1 MKFGHVIESIKNIFS
16 YLSRYPF
23 HILNDF
29 SNLIKIIKKDIPV
42 LYTDHIFGNI
52 AHQARYKI
60 GEMYSENIALINLL
74 KDFDQLRIAD
84 NKTKVSF
91 KSDSFD
97 LFFMTNLIKKF
108 KLKSI
113 IEYGSGAS
121 TIAFADLLEKK
132 IINKFI
138 SIESETKWK
147 KSTEDCVKKLIP
159 GISNNFEV
167 SFSPISDARD
177 FGYKNGCFYSLA
189 PKEIFDF
196 IYIDGPNLTNSKYKY
211 SICPILVKQIS
222 INTIIFV
229 DGRATTCKEI
239 KKALINKNIYWKE
252 FAVGFP
258 SDDTIFINSK
268 SKKYKLLVSAYSDF
282 LLKKPSYY

>member
-1 MKFGHVIESIKNIFS
+1 MKSDKNIRNIKHIIS
-16 YLSRYPF
+16 YLVRYPF

-29 SNLIKIIKKDIPV
+29 SNLIKIIRNEIPV
-42 LYTDHIFGNI
+42 LYTDHIFGNV

-60 GEMYSENIALINLL
+60 GDIYYENLDLLNLL
-74 KDFDQLRIAD
+74 RKFDQLRLSEQQ
-84 NKTKVSF
+84 TKVSL

-97 LFFMTNLIKKF
+97 LCFITNLIKKL

-121 TIAFADLLEKK
+121 TIAFADLLDKK
-132 IINKFI
+132 LINKFV
-138 SIESETKWK
+138 SVESETKWK
-147 KSTEDCVKKLIP
+147 KSTEDCVNKLIP
-159 GISNNFEV
+159 GIQNDFKI
-167 SFSPISDARD
+167 SFSPIADAQN

-196 IYIDGPNLTNSKYKY
+196 IYIDGPNHNNSKYQY
-211 SICPILVKQIS
+211 SICPVLLDQIS

-229 DGRATTCKEI
+229 DGRAKTCKRLR
-239 KKALINKNIYWKE
+239 KALTNKNNDWEE

-268 SKKYKLLVSAYSDF
+268 SKKFYLIMSAYSEF
-282 LLKKPSYY
+282 LLKKPFYY